1 MKRIITAEL
10 IAFILIITSCSMNE
24 DEFRSNGTITGHDDR
39 ECVCCGGYFINIDK
53 ATYRFFDLPRNSN
66 INLDSA
72 TFPIYVK
79 LDWTKDPNACLGD
92 EIIVSRI
99 EIR

>member
-1 MKRIITAEL
+1 MKRIISAALFTFL
-10 IAFILIITSCSMNE
+10 LVIASCSMGE
-24 DEFRSNGTITGHDDR
+24 DEFRSNGTITGYDTR
-39 ECVCCGGYFINIDK
+39 ECVCCGGYFIDIDK

-66 INLDSA
+66 IDLDSA

-79 LDWTKDPNACLGD
+79 LDWAIDPNACLGD

-99 EIR
+99 EKR